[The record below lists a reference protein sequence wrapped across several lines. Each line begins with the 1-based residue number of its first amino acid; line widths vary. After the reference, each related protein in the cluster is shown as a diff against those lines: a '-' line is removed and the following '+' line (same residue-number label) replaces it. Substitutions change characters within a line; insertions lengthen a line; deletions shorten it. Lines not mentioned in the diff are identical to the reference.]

1 MRFSIYRSFVEVF
14 NIIFVGDLRK
24 ACINIVYI
32 FLLESEIPVLSL
44 PHDVLNFKN
53 FDATSQKV
61 TM

>member
-1 MRFSIYRSFVEVF
+1 M
-14 NIIFVGDLRK
+14 GDLRK
-24 ACINIVYI
+24 ACINILYI

-44 PHDVLNFKN
+44 PHDEKKKKN